1 MINQNLNNVYNFKNS
16 IRFFINIDQMKYP
29 DDISEFNIGKLSW
42 SKPFKFRIKK
52 EHDKYRTL
60 KIPNILNFVA
70 SYNYYCYKINDFE
83 DIKSISDPH
92 KRLSA
97 NIQTGDFISGEY
109 DKQLEGD
116 FSNLCI
122 YDNLIKLDI
131 KEYYGRIYTHY
142 VIPNNETTD
151 LYLSNL
157 NSGATNGLLMGNY
170 ISLYFAEKELS
181 IISDSLETL
190 IRENDINCN
199 FSYFS
204 DDFYFFCNKA
214 DNNTIIKI
222 FDQVLE
228 KHNLERNEHKKEFLS
243 YESFNKINL
252 VARYWKKLIATC
264 NQKYDDKSESN
275 KLIFINLL
283 IYNIDKLS
291 NEKLKTS
298 FLINFFKTKYF
309 RNLNLNK
316 FILKSYDYHQLCF
329 LMNFAPEIMLF
340 SIDKFEA
347 MTSFNKDKLKEFFRI
362 RFFESLKKQFN
373 EEQLYYYYSI
383 KIFKFEDILIS
394 QKEKVLKSD
403 NQLLISYYLKDNIFD
418 EKDINELRFE
428 TSEEYW
434 FQNYHL
440 ILYCEDLLSDINN
453 SIIKY
458 LVPAKCKPKTLDGT
472 FKNNTQSYIDF
483 YKSNLESKIPI
494 INDIPIVK
502 DKISSYLELKHDEYD
517 KNYDPSYYD

>member
-16 IRFFINIDQMKYP
+16 IRFFMNIDQIKYP
-29 DDISEFNIGKLSW
+29 DNISTFAIENLSW

-52 EHDKYRTL
+52 EKDKYRTL
-60 KIPNILNFVA
+60 KIPNILNFA
-70 SYNYYCYKINDFE
+70 SSYNYYSTKINNFE
-83 DIKSISDPH
+83 NIQSLSDCH

-109 DKQLEGD
+109 DKQLEED

-142 VIPNNETTD
+142 VMPNTEISD
-151 LYLSNL
+151 SYLSNL
-157 NSGATNGLLMGNY
+157 NFGATNGLLMGNY

-181 IISDSLETL
+181 NISNSLETL
-190 IRENDINCN
+190 INEKNINCT

-204 DDFYFFCNKA
+204 DDFYFFCNKS
-214 DNNTIIKI
+214 DNDTIIEI
-222 FDQVLE
+222 FDNVLE
-228 KHNLERNEHKKEFLS
+228 NYNLERNEHKKEFLS

-264 NQKYDDKSESN
+264 NQKYDKDLECN
-275 KLIFINLL
+275 KLTFINLL
-283 IYNIDKLS
+283 IYRIDKLS
-291 NEKLKTS
+291 NEKLKKS

-309 RNLNLNK
+309 RSLDLNK

-340 SIDKFEA
+340 SVDKFESMA
-347 MTSFNKDKLKEFFRI
+347 NFNKNKLKEFLEI
-362 RFFESLKKQFN
+362 RFYESLKKPFN
-373 EEQLYYYYSI
+373 EEQLYFYYSI
-383 KIFKFEDILIS
+383 KIFGFENILIS
-394 QKEKVLKSD
+394 LKEHVLTSD
-403 NQLLISYYLKDNIFD
+403 NQILISYYLKDKLFD
-418 EKDINELRFE
+418 ENNINKLKLK

-440 ILYCEDLLSDINN
+440 ILYSDDLLSDIDN

-458 LVPAKCKPKTLDGT
+458 LVPEKCKPKIRNAT
-472 FKNNTQSYIDF
+472 FKKNTQSYIEF

-494 INDIPIVK
+494 INDIQIVK